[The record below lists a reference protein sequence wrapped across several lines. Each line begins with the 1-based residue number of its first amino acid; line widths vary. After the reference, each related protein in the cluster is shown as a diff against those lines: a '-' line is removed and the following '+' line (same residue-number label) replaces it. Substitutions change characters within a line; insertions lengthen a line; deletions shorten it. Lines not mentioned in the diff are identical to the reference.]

1 MHTVM
6 ALEPC
11 EMCRIYLG
19 KIPESLYIVP
29 FQHKHT
35 RTLTFENFCLDDL
48 EILISNHI
56 DFALTENLTDWPV
69 ARKAFFFVRIYFVL
83 ITLTENLTDWPVAR
97 AVVDRSHVM
106 TVTGHDVGGLWRHVL
121 KSLYM
126 VTFKH
131 KCTNLSLTDF

>member
-1 MHTVM
+1 M

-69 ARKAFFFVRIYFVL
+69 ARKAFFLLEFRK
-83 ITLTENLTDWPVAR
+83 TLPIGPSHAR
-97 AVVDRSHVM
+97 LS
-106 TVTGHDVGGLWRHVL
+106 TVIML
-121 KSLYM
+121 
-126 VTFKH
+126 
-131 KCTNLSLTDF
+131 